1 MTASGGGENGE
12 GSHGT
17 KHGEHD
23 GVAHVRS
30 AAARERPKRP
40 PATYGVMVPAR
51 REHVLTSPKPVVR
64 SSVGKAWRGMA
75 GGRWTRTD
83 RTVWRATKAVGH
95 LCCEH
100 VERGVAPQG
109 EGPCDSP
116 EECLSDPTEFTRA
129 QEQQATAAA
138 AEGQEESGLAPKS
151 ADDHGGD
158 EEARHL

>member
-1 MTASGGGENGE
+1 M
-12 GSHGT
+12 
-17 KHGEHD
+17 
-23 GVAHVRS
+23 
-30 AAARERPKRP
+30 
-40 PATYGVMVPAR
+40 
-51 REHVLTSPKPVVR
+51 
-64 SSVGKAWRGMA
+64 
-75 GGRWTRTD
+75 
-83 RTVWRATKAVGH
+83 GH